1 MTTSADE
8 RLAWRARWERATHIP
23 LIVVGG
29 VFLVTYSLYVLI
41 PDLSP
46 GWTSVFVGTL
56 ALVWVVFLADYLIR
70 LFVSPRGTRAAF
82 ARHNAIDLLSVLLPV
97 FRAFRIVGLVRDI
110 PYFRA
115 RSAQSIRLEVVAFA
129 TGYAVLFVYFLALA
143 TLDAE
148 RTAPGATITSFGD
161 AVWWA
166 CVTLA
171 TVGYGDT
178 YPVTVPGRIYA
189 VILMMGGIVIV
200 GTTSALVISYLGE
213 RMRALTHRG
222 DGPES

>member
-1 MTTSADE
+1 MGMSADE
-8 RLAWRARWERATHIP
+8 RLAFRSRWEAVTHIP
-23 LIVVGG
+23 LIAVGG
-29 VFLVTYSLYVLI
+29 IFLLAYSLYVLV
-41 PDLSP
+41 PDPAPWLT
-46 GWTSVFVGTL
+46 GLLVGVL
-56 ALVWVVFLADYLIR
+56 ALVWVVFLADYLVR
-70 LFVSPRGTRAAF
+70 LIVSPRGTRAAF
-82 ARHNAIDLLSVLLPV
+82 VRRNAIDLLSVLLPM
-97 FRAFRIVGLVRDI
+97 FRAFRLVGLLRDI

-148 RTAPGATITSFGD
+148 RNAPGATITSFGD

-178 YPVTVPGRIYA
+178 YPITVTGRICA
-189 VILMMGGIVIV
+189 VVLMMGGIVIV

-213 RMRALTHRG
+213 RMRTLTHRG
-222 DGPES
+222 DRPES

>member
-1 MTTSADE
+1 MGMSADE
-8 RLAWRARWERATHIP
+8 RLAFRSRWEAVTHMP
-23 LIVVGG
+23 LILVGG
-29 VFLVTYSLYVLI
+29 LFLLAYSLYVLV
-41 PDLSP
+41 PDRGP
-46 GWTSVFVGTL
+46 GLTGLLVGVL
-56 ALVWVVFLADYLIR
+56 ALVWVVFLLDYLVR
-70 LFVSPRGTRAAF
+70 LIVSPRGTRAAF
-82 ARHNAIDLLSVLLPV
+82 VRRNAIDLLSVLLPM
-97 FRAFRIVGLVRDI
+97 FRAFRLVGLLRDI

-178 YPVTVPGRIYA
+178 YPITVTGRICA
-189 VILMMGGIVIV
+189 VVLMMGGIVIV
-200 GTTSALVISYLGE
+200 GTTSALVISYLSE
-213 RMRALTHRG
+213 RMRTLTHRG
-222 DGPES
+222 DRPES